1 MLPAELM
8 NTMLRIMIAIA
19 ALTVQSTTC
28 AFSPTVNIDCA
39 SRTSLYAATIAKK
52 GCAAVP
58 FEKKK
63 VQSCNRNNYLS
74 LDLPVFNISSR
85 LFSRST

>member
-1 MLPAELM
+1 VGRQQASATSFRQTSPSIAYAFRLPAELM
-8 NTMLRIMIAIA
+8 NKMLRVMIAIA

-39 SRTSLYAATIAKK
+39 SRTSLYATTIAKK

-63 VQSCNRNNYLS
+63 VQSCNN
-74 LDLPVFNISSR
+74 
-85 LFSRST
+85 